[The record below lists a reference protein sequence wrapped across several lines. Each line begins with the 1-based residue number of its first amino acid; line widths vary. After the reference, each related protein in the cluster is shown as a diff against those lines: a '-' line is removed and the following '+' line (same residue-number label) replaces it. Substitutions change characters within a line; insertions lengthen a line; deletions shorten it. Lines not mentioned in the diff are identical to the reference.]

1 MELWKALELDMERH
15 RVVTLVGGGG
25 KSSTMYALARQ
36 ARDAGKQVIVT
47 TSTHILPH
55 PNIFLTDDPEPEHLK
70 RCLDEHGVI
79 TLGTLGRADK
89 LCGTGE
95 IGVCKGLADVVLIEG
110 DGARVKP
117 LKVPAAHEPVIP
129 PETDAVVA
137 VAGLDALGRTIGE
150 ICHRPEQVAAFLGK
164 DLEDIV
170 TEEDMAAIL
179 ASPAGSRKGVG
190 AEMAFRCLL
199 NKADTPALVER
210 GQAVARL
217 LAGQGIHAH
226 IHHYTEEERGGLC
239 WF

>member
-36 ARDAGKQVIVT
+36 ARDAGKRVIVT

-55 PNIFLTDDPEPEHLK
+55 PKIFLTDDPEPEHLK

-129 PETDAVVA
+129 PERWQGNTFSSPPSR
-137 VAGLDALGRTIGE
+137 LSPFSALCATSISF
-150 ICHRPEQVAAFLGK
+150 PTFSPSNSSPN
-164 DLEDIV
+164 
-170 TEEDMAAIL
+170 MATSISL
-179 ASPAGSRKGVG
+179 ASP
-190 AEMAFRCLL
+190 
-199 NKADTPALVER
+199 
-210 GQAVARL
+210 
-217 LAGQGIHAH
+217 
-226 IHHYTEEERGGLC
+226 
-239 WF
+239 